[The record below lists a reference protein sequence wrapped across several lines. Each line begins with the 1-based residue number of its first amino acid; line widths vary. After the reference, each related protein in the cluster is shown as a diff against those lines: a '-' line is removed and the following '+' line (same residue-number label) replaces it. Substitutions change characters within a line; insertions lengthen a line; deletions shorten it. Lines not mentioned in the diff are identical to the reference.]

1 MKYAKKKID
10 KLVDL
15 LIMNNEIERIY
26 IEAYKNVTDNTLK
39 VFFKERAFERN
50 KFSAVIRNEV
60 EIPNRNLKFLSAL
73 NKDFHEIK
81 MNFRNIISLEN
92 EHNLLDEVFNLKE
105 ASINKYNEVLM
116 EPDLS
121 LKLCK
126 AIVKQRDSIQSTM
139 RILKREMAFVA

>member
-1 MKYAKKKID
+1 MKYAEKKID

-26 IEAYKNVTDNTLK
+26 IETYKNVTDNTLK
-39 VFFKERAFERN
+39 LFFKERAFERN
-50 KFSAVIRNEV
+50 KFSTLIRKEV
-60 EIPNRNLKFLSAL
+60 EIPDRNLKFLKAL
-73 NKDFHEIK
+73 NKDFHEVK
-81 MNFRNIISLEN
+81 MNFRDIISLGN
-92 EHNLLDEVFNLKE
+92 GHDLLDEVYSLKE

-126 AIVKQRDSIQSTM
+126 ALVKQRDSIQATM
-139 RILKREMAFVA
+139 YILKREAAFVA